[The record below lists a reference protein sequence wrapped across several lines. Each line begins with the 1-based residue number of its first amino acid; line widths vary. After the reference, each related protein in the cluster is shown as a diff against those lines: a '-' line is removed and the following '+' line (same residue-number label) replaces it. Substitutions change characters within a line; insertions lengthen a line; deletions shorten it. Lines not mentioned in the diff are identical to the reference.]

1 MKRQA
6 GAKVSRAFEGTRAEF
21 AQLDRISI
29 ENGGKAAVEARLKRE
44 SLVQASGKNGWRDL
58 SRLLWF
64 ERAHAGGLAQV

>member
-6 GAKVSRAFEGTRAEF
+6 GAKVSRAFECARAEF
-21 AQLDRISI
+21 AQLDRIAI
-29 ENGGKAAVEARLKRE
+29 ENGGKTAVGAGLKRK
-44 SLVQASGKNGWRDL
+44 SLVQAGGKNEWRDL